1 MRDTL
6 RDLIREMASTWE
18 PGKGTRAGQLSR
30 IIRLQDQLIPLYLEL
45 ERLNRTAAG
54 MPWGPERD
62 KIVRQIPELEEM
74 IKPLQAE
81 LERQEAK
88 LGTEY

>member
-1 MRDTL
+1 MRNTL
-6 RDLIREMASTWE
+6 RDLIREMASNWE
-18 PGKGTRAGQLSR
+18 PWQGSRAGQLSR

-54 MPWGPERD
+54 MTWGSKRD
-62 KIVRQIPELEEM
+62 EIVRQIPEVEAQ

>member
-6 RDLIREMASTWE
+6 RDLIREMASGWE
-18 PGKGTRAGQLSR
+18 PGQRTRAGQLSR

-45 ERLNRTAAG
+45 ERLNRLAAG
-54 MPWGPERD
+54 MPRGPEREE
-62 KIVRQIPELEEM
+62 IMRQIPEVAEQ

-81 LERQEAK
+81 LERQESK

>member
-18 PGKGTRAGQLSR
+18 PWQGSRAGQLSR

-54 MPWGPERD
+54 MPRGHERD
-62 KIVRQIPELEEM
+62 EIVRQIPEVAAQ

>member
-18 PGKGTRAGQLSR
+18 PGQRTRAGQLSR

-54 MPWGPERD
+54 MQRGTDRD
-62 KIVRQIPELEEM
+62 EIMRQIPEVAAQ